1 MVSVLILLIFFFL
14 ITFTKLPIL
23 FFILLFYFG
32 NSKSEIIIKC
42 NIAYSF
48 HKKYKYCIAC
58 YGVQQ
63 YFSYIVPVEDHVNNL
78 ILLFCHLR

>member
-1 MVSVLILLIFFFL
+1 MGSVLILLIFFFL
-14 ITFTKLPIL
+14 IIFTKLPIL

-58 YGVQQ
+58 HFHFKNRFFFIDDTY
-63 YFSYIVPVEDHVNNL
+63 L
-78 ILLFCHLR
+78 I